1 MRRALSGG
9 LPAPLP
15 FLVALRADRVPEHV
29 RAFGARARTAT
40 QLEAARP
47 RRVGEARPEPGRGR
61 RGSPPESARL
71 VRLAEFEDA
80 REVDDFRLQRG
91 EELVS
96 PGEVALQ
103 VLDLRSRLF
112 TPSL

>member
-61 RGSPPESARL
+61 RGSPRESPRL
-71 VRLAEFEDA
+71 VPLAEIEDA
-80 REVDDFRLQRG
+80 REVQPLRPPRRAAPL
-91 EELVS
+91 S
-96 PGEVALQ
+96 PGQ
-103 VLDLRSRLF
+103 
-112 TPSL
+112 